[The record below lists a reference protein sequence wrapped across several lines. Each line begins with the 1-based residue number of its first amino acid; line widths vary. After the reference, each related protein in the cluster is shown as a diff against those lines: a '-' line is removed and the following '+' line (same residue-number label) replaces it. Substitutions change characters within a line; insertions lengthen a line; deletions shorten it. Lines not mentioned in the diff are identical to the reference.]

1 MRTGRHNWDTETKTR
16 AAFVCAALVFALLVL
31 GLLLKPLFAP
41 AAPTPAPTPS
51 AAPAPEAAVVLLG
64 DGSNPLCAPL
74 YPALEELCAA
84 KNWRLVTYDC
94 KGSAASQKGQIEDV
108 LRVETADAAVL
119 FSVLDQEEL
128 DKQVQALGAKCAV
141 VTVGRRAKRG
151 AAAHVG
157 GEEDEKLR
165 AVAAWLKD
173 GGKGGRSALLLT
185 DEPDEAAQRRYART
199 LSKEKVTVLDN
210 GYTWGGAFYAQRYLN
225 SALET
230 FPETDAVLCASPSG
244 VQGAAA
250 ALEEK
255 KLRDGV
261 KIVALDYDPSL
272 ADALALGNLD
282 AAAALSPQE
291 AAEAVADLLPK
302 VLKQEKIQEN
312 PLEYHILTPE
322 NVDEL
327 ELGYE

>member
-1 MRTGRHNWDTETKTR
+1 M
-16 AAFVCAALVFALLVL
+16 CAALVLVLLVL
-31 GLLLKPLFAP
+31 GLLLKGLLAP
-41 AAPTPAPTPS
+41 APAPAPTPS
-51 AAPAPEAAVVLLG
+51 AKPAPEAAVVLLG

-84 KNWRLVTYDC
+84 NNWRLVTYDC

-119 FSVLDQEEL
+119 FSVLDQEAL
-128 DKQVQALGAKCAV
+128 DEQVQALGAKCAV
-141 VTVGRRAKRG
+141 VTVGQRAKGG

-157 GEEDEKLR
+157 GEEDGQLR
-165 AVAAWLKD
+165 AVAAWLRGD
-173 GGKGGRSALLLT
+173 RKGRGRALLLT
-185 DEPDEAAQRRYART
+185 DEPDEAAEERCIKA
-199 LSKEKVTVLDN
+199 LSKGKVTVLDN
-210 GYTWGGAFYAQRYLN
+210 NYTWGGAFYAQRYLN

-282 AAAALSPQE
+282 AAAALSPTE
-291 AAEAVADLLPK
+291 AAEAVTRLLPK
-302 VLKQEKIQEN
+302 VLSQEKLQEK